1 MATVTYAVNLP
12 SGKTLSSGSVPVD
25 STTYSSGNTV
35 TVLGNTTMTLTGW
48 NFGGWTFDPTYTLV
62 YSAGSTFTITTSVT
76 LYAVWFVQGA
86 HSYTNPYSQPAIP
99 YGVTSVDVGAAVS
112 PPSGG
117 FPVSIATRN
126 YMVDTSFEPYR
137 REAFRHKSL
146 QPQRQSL
153 HFTNIPDDGTVST
166 EGLWRREARDWSL
179 GTGQIYYDRKKSDDA
194 RFYQSKG
201 IDPWTQWE
209 ARLLSDVTQKY
220 STTNNVKAIKV
231 GQYIYILDGNTIT
244 FRSSWTGSAT
254 TVTGLPASITIL
266 DFCTDGYNIYILH
279 TKGVSVAIAGTAAV
293 PATVASSSVTTT
305 MGAKFVDQTATT
317 GVAFTAANASIPLS
331 GIIYF
336 GGDRL
341 MMALNNVSTWN
352 SASGSTVVGANLFDL
367 SDHVGGT
374 VLAHGTSGSPTQGQ
388 EWLYTHPN
396 ALWKWTAITAG
407 SSQIYFAGHNVNLNG
422 STATDCSPGT
432 IFRST
437 LPAQTTSG
445 VLPTLD
451 YPVSAL
457 PMVDGEYPTAIRNYL
472 NYIFIG
478 TNKGIR
484 MCETLNALDPVGNTG
499 DLKSGPLT
507 PNVTQIPSLPVTA
520 IVGNDRYVYWAWN
533 NYDDES
539 TGIGRLDLTTFI
551 DNLSP
556 AYASDL
562 MIDGQV
568 VTDGTGG
575 ITWLDWDPFTN
586 TPLMSLNN
594 ATLDSGDIIGKVAS
608 TTYTSGS
615 PMTTAVSGT
624 LSTTPSALT
633 VASIGKFAFQ
643 GGQFVLTHASTPY
656 TVTYT
661 GINLATPSL
670 TGCTITSGSVTVS
683 SGDKLTGYTNV
694 YTFTGYNNFANNNL
708 LSTTNASSSNFN
720 LPPVGQPNPWIIG
733 QTTSGFTVVTT
744 TVTGLPAGTGYA
756 PTNPPPGY
764 TTSTYATGID
774 AKIITTDSY
783 VFSGVTTDAYG
794 TPISTVP
801 DGEIYSGIIT
811 YGIPDNKNAVSI
823 DVGINN
829 VQDTLLSSGVDFM
842 ITTDNA
848 DPLDIGSYYG
858 TATKA
863 TLPFTQQFGEQYEI
877 TTTLTA
883 AQNAST
889 LNRTSPKL
897 NRWTLKA
904 LPGIPSGVMISVVI
918 LMYEPVE
925 MDGSTIYL
933 DPYDEYEFLEG
944 LRQSQ
949 RIVTY
954 VEGPYTANV
963 TVDMID
969 WLPERR
975 RRTEQGGF
983 HGDMV
988 VYLKTITG

>member
-12 SGKTLSSGSVPVD
+12 SGKTLTSGSVPVD
-25 STTYSSGNTV
+25 GTTYASGNTV
-35 TVLGNTTMTLTGW
+35 TVLGNTNAYGYTAMTLTGW

-117 FPVSIATRN
+117 YPVSIAARN

-153 HFTNIPDDGTVST
+153 HFTNIPDDGTIST

-209 ARLLSDVTQKY
+209 AHLLSDVTQQY

-231 GQYIYILDGNTIT
+231 GQYVYILDGNTIT
-244 FRSSWTGSAT
+244 FRTSWAGSAT
-254 TVTGLPASITIL
+254 TVTGLPASVTVL
-266 DFCTDGYNIYILH
+266 DFATDGRNIYILH
-279 TKGVSVAIAGTAAV
+279 TKGVSVATAGTAAI
-293 PATVASSSVTTT
+293 PNTAA
-305 MGAKFVDQTATT
+305 GALFVDQTKSGA
-317 GVAFTAANASIPLS
+317 GGSAFTANLANIPLS
-331 GIIYF
+331 GIIYC
-336 GGDRL
+336 GGDRTI
-341 MMALNNVSTWN
+341 MALNNVATWN
-352 SASGSTVVGANLFDL
+352 TTGTVAGANLFDL
-367 SDHVGGT
+367 SGHTAGDA
-374 VLAHGTSGSPTQGQ
+374 LAHAGKGT

-396 ALWKWTAITAG
+396 AAWKWRGITAG
-407 SSQIYFAGHNVNLNG
+407 SSQIYFAGHNVSVVSG
-422 STATDCSPGT
+422 IASDISPGT
-432 IFRST
+432 IFRSG
-437 LPAQTTSG
+437 LPNTTPATPAS
-445 VLPTLD
+445 LD
-451 YPVSAL
+451 SPVIAL
-457 PMVDGEYPTAIRNYL
+457 PMVNGEYPTAIKNYL

-507 PNVTQIPSLPVTA
+507 PNITQIPSLPVTA

-562 MIDGQV
+562 MVDGSV
-568 VTDGTGG
+568 ATDGTGG

-594 ATLDSGDIIGKVAS
+594 ATLDSGGLSA
-608 TTYTSGS
+608 TYTDNDYTDITST
-615 PMTTAVSGT
+615 PLTTAVSGA
-624 LSTTPSALT
+624 LSTTASNLV
-633 VASIGKFAFQ
+633 VASTSNFSLQ
-643 GGQFVLTHASTPY
+643 GGQFTLTHLSTFTSS

-661 GINLATPSL
+661 GISGSSL
-670 TGCTITSGSVTVS
+670 TGCTIATGTQAVS
-683 SGDKLTGYTNV
+683 SGDKLLGAYNV
-694 YTFTGYNNFANNNL
+694 FNFTGYHNFAQNNKII
-708 LSTTNASSSNFN
+708 TTNASDSTFNFAGAGVPVRFVNN
-720 LPPVGQPNPWIIG
+720 LVN
-733 QTTSGFTVVTT
+733 TTKFYVSTNTLAGLNATT
-744 TVTGLPAGTGYA
+744 
-756 PTNPPPGY
+756 
-764 TTSTYATGID
+764 ATGVT
-774 AKIITTDSY
+774 ATITGTDSY

-842 ITTDNA
+842 ISTDNA

-904 LPGIPSGVMISVVI
+904 LPGIPSGIMISVVL

-925 MDGSTIYL
+925 MDGSTVYL
-933 DPYDEYEFLEG
+933 DPYQEYEFLEN

-983 HGDMV
+983 HGNMV

>member
-12 SGKTLSSGSVPVD
+12 SGKTLTSGSVPVD
-25 STTYSSGNTV
+25 GTTYSSGNTV
-35 TVLGNTTMTLTGW
+35 TVLGNTNAYGYTAMTLTGW

-62 YSAGSTFTITTSVT
+62 YSAGATFTITTSVT

-86 HSYTNPYSQPAIP
+86 HSYTNPYSQPAVP

-137 REAFRHKSL
+137 REAFRHKSI

-153 HFTNIPDDGTVST
+153 HFTNIPDDGTIST

-194 RFYQSKG
+194 RFYRSKG

-209 ARLLSDVTQKY
+209 AHLLSDVTQRY

-254 TVTGLPASITIL
+254 TVTGLPSSITIL

-293 PATVASSSVTTT
+293 PATVATSTATTT
-305 MGAKFVDQTATT
+305 MGAKFVDQTAST

-367 SDHVGGT
+367 SNHLGGT
-374 VLAHGTSGSPTQGQ
+374 VLAHGSSGSPTHGQ

-396 ALWKWTAITAG
+396 ALWKWTAITTG

-457 PMVDGEYPTAIRNYL
+457 PMVNGEYPTAIKNYL

-507 PNVTQIPSLPVTA
+507 PNITQIPSLPVTA

-533 NYDDES
+533 NYDNES

-562 MIDGQV
+562 MIDGSV
-568 VTDGTGG
+568 ATDGTGG
-575 ITWLDWDPFTN
+575 ITWLDWDPFTD

-594 ATLDSGDIIGKVAS
+594 ATLDSGGLSA
-608 TTYTSGS
+608 TYTGNDYTNITST
-615 PMTTAVSGT
+615 PLTTAVSGA
-624 LSTTPSALT
+624 LSTTPSNLV
-633 VASIGKFAFQ
+633 VASTSNFSLQ
-643 GGQFVLTHASTPY
+643 GGQFTLNHLSTFTSS

-661 GINLATPSL
+661 GISGSSL
-670 TGCTITSGSVTVS
+670 TGCTIATGTQAVS
-683 SGDKLTGYTNV
+683 SGDKLLGAYNIFN
-694 YTFTGYNNFANNNL
+694 FTGYHNFAQNNKII
-708 LSTTNASSSNFN
+708 TTNASDSTFNFPSPGVPVRFVNN
-720 LPPVGQPNPWIIG
+720 LVN
-733 QTTSGFTVVTT
+733 TTKFYVSTNTLAVLNATT
-744 TVTGLPAGTGYA
+744 ARGITATITG
-756 PTNPPPGY
+756 
-764 TTSTYATGID
+764 ATG
-774 AKIITTDSY
+774 Y

-842 ITTDNA
+842 ISTDNA
-848 DPLDIGSYYG
+848 DPLDISTYYG

-904 LPGIPSGVMISVVI
+904 LPGIPSGVMISVVL
-918 LMYEPVE
+918 LMFEPVE

-933 DPYDEYEFLEG
+933 DPYDEYAFLEG

-975 RRTEQGGF
+975 RRTEQGGY

>member
-1 MATVTYAVNLP
+1 MVN
-12 SGKTLSSGSVPVD
+12 
-25 STTYSSGNTV
+25 
-35 TVLGNTTMTLTGW
+35 
-48 NFGGWTFDPTYTLV
+48 
-62 YSAGSTFTITTSVT
+62 
-76 LYAVWFVQGA
+76 
-86 HSYTNPYSQPAIP
+86 
-99 YGVTSVDVGAAVS
+99 
-112 PPSGG
+112 
-117 FPVSIATRN
+117 
-126 YMVDTSFEPYR
+126 
-137 REAFRHKSL
+137 
-146 QPQRQSL
+146 
-153 HFTNIPDDGTVST
+153 
-166 EGLWRREARDWSL
+166 
-179 GTGQIYYDRKKSDDA
+179 
-194 RFYQSKG
+194 
-201 IDPWTQWE
+201 
-209 ARLLSDVTQKY
+209 
-220 STTNNVKAIKV
+220 
-231 GQYIYILDGNTIT
+231 
-244 FRSSWTGSAT
+244 
-254 TVTGLPASITIL
+254 
-266 DFCTDGYNIYILH
+266 
-279 TKGVSVAIAGTAAV
+279 
-293 PATVASSSVTTT
+293 
-305 MGAKFVDQTATT
+305 
-317 GVAFTAANASIPLS
+317 
-331 GIIYF
+331 
-336 GGDRL
+336 
-341 MMALNNVSTWN
+341 
-352 SASGSTVVGANLFDL
+352 
-367 SDHVGGT
+367 
-374 VLAHGTSGSPTQGQ
+374 
-388 EWLYTHPN
+388 
-396 ALWKWTAITAG
+396 
-407 SSQIYFAGHNVNLNG
+407 
-422 STATDCSPGT
+422 
-432 IFRST
+432 
-437 LPAQTTSG
+437 
-445 VLPTLD
+445 
-451 YPVSAL
+451 
-457 PMVDGEYPTAIRNYL
+457 GEYPTAIKNYL

-575 ITWLDWDPFTN
+575 ITWLDWDPFTD
-586 TPLMSLNN
+586 TPLMSLNG
-594 ATLDSGDIIGKVAS
+594 ATLDSGGMTGKLDS
-608 TTYTSGS
+608 TNYTSTG
-615 PMTTAVSGT
+615 PFTTAVSGT
-624 LSTTPSALT
+624 LSTTPSTLT
-633 VASIGKFAFQ
+633 VASTANFAIP
-643 GGQFVLTHASTPY
+643 GGQFILTHLSISY

-661 GINLATPSL
+661 GVSATTL
-670 TGCTITSGSVTVS
+670 TGCTIASGSVTVS
-683 SGDKLTGYTNV
+683 SGDKLTGWQNI
-694 YTFTGYNNFANNNL
+694 YTFTGYNNFANNNKL
-708 LSTTNASSSNFN
+708 QTTNASNSIFN
-720 LPPVGQPNPWIIG
+720 LPNGPGQPYPWIFS
-733 QTTSGFTVVTT
+733 QTTSGFKIQTT
-744 TVTGLPAGTGYA
+744 TIDKPGLGHNAF
-756 PTNPPPGY
+756 PTNPPAGY

-842 ITTDNA
+842 ISTDNA
-848 DPLDIGSYYG
+848 DPLEIGSYYG

-863 TLPFTQQFGEQYEI
+863 TLPFTQQFGEQYAI

-889 LNRTSPKL
+889 LNRTSPQL

-904 LPGIPSGVMISVVI
+904 LPGIPSGIMISAVL

-925 MDGSTIYL
+925 MDGSTVYL